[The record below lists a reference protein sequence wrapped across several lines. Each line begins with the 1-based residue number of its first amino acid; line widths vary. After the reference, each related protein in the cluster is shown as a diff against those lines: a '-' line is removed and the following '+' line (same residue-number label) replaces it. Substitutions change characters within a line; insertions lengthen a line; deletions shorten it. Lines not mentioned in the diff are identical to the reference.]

1 MAIYVALFEENVS
14 FYVLVGLTV
23 YKKEFKTSEVLKKT
37 FYLSPRPVS
46 WSYMNCMSSVHK
58 VDIFVVMKIWTRTN
72 K

>member
-37 FYLSPRPVS
+37 FYLSPLAGLLVLYELYELRP
-46 WSYMNCMSSVHK
+46 
-58 VDIFVVMKIWTRTN
+58 
-72 K
+72 